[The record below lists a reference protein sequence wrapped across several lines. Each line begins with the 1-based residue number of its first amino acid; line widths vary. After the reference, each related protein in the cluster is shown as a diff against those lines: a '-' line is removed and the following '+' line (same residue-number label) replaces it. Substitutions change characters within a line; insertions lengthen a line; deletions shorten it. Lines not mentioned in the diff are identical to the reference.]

1 MAFLTKNNKKNKNQ
15 KNSNPDSKKQTKK
28 GAQQKRFKA
37 NSRLEF
43 GYWWITHKHTVKV
56 VGVITAFAVF
66 GSMLLYGIY
75 GLLNYYVFNYSE
87 IRKLYQ
93 PRDVSLNWQYVS
105 RISTPADLQIQSVKV
120 LRSDGNYDLVT
131 QVTNPNQKWY
141 AKELAYHFEFGGE
154 PISTKTGY
162 VLPGRSTYL
171 AELNRERPGGA
182 ARAELIIENIEW
194 EKQSGFEA
202 LAEKFLRFEISDVS
216 YIPAQQTDIEGDRP
230 INQVKFTIK
239 NSSPQNFWDIDVF
252 IFLYAGTQM
261 RAVNKYH
268 INSLDSLEQR
278 QVVINWP
285 GSLPAINK
293 VSVVPQLDILD
304 PSVYKGFGEVT
315 GEEK

>member
-1 MAFLTKNNKKNKNQ
+1 
-15 KNSNPDSKKQTKK
+15 
-28 GAQQKRFKA
+28 
-37 NSRLEF
+37 
-43 GYWWITHKHTVKV
+43 
-56 VGVITAFAVF
+56 
-66 GSMLLYGIY
+66 
-75 GLLNYYVFNYSE
+75 
-87 IRKLYQ
+87 
-93 PRDVSLNWQYVS
+93 
-105 RISTPADLQIQSVKV
+105 V